1 MNTIELIII
10 TFGIIIGIIIGATII
25 FIYFKVDKKQILSR
39 MEQQNLDFQKRI
51 ETIIQAYDDQISRL
65 KLSHLR
71 EIEKARVQS
80 VDASRF
86 VLKAKM
92 AETIA
97 ALLPGFEYLPSDCRF
112 IGDPIDYIIFKGYT
126 ELKDHGEKDEVL
138 EVVLLE
144 IKQGNAALSKGQRAI
159 KKAINDKRISFKEVR
174 ISDNG
179 DVKFKD
185 QQSGPEKRIL
195 RTLSPNENNENPLM
209 IVNEDSKE
217 AKENYLNHIRLE
229 YPSAY
234 MKWTESDDELLRKLF
249 LEGDSIKDLANC
261 FKRQPGAIKSRIR
274 KFGYK
279 ISTRWK

>member
-1 MNTIELIII
+1 MNTTELIII
-10 TFGIIIGIIIGATII
+10 TFGIFIGIIIGMTVL

-51 ETIIQAYDDQISRL
+51 ETIIKTNDDQIGIL
-65 KLSHLR
+65 KLSHQR
-71 EIEKARVQS
+71 EIEKTRIQS
-80 VDASRF
+80 VDTSRF

-112 IGDPIDYIIFKGYT
+112 IGDPIDYIIFNGYT

-159 KKAINDKRISFKEVR
+159 KKAINGNRVSFKEVR

-185 QQSGPEKRIL
+185 QQSKSGKKIS
-195 RTLSPNENNENPLM
+195 RTLSPYENPLS
-209 IVNEDSKE
+209 INNKDSKE
-217 AKENYLNHIRLE
+217 ATVYNLKHIRLE

-234 MKWTESDDELLRKLF
+234 MKWTKIDDELLRKQF
-249 LEGDSIKDLANC
+249 LEGDSIQDLSDC
-261 FKRQPGAIKSRIR
+261 FKRQPGSIKSRLQ
-274 KFGYK
+274 KLGYK
-279 ISTRWK
+279 ISIRRE